1 MKVEDPLQILAEN
14 KKNEIIDAY
23 CKKYNLNPWLLSKTW
38 DFLKEADDKTVKT
51 LKRGEL
57 KKGIKPIVKERPVF
71 TDKMIFKNGKVISEE
86 EYLVMVEE
94 DKKKAMEEYL
104 ASLEKKE
111 EDEYQGVKLEEIIE
125 DLKEEDILKNEMEE
139 VD

>member
-86 EYLVMVEE
+86 EYLVMIEE